1 MSPKPPVSW
10 PTFLLQQDLVICW
23 VNQWLTNSQLGQPVI
38 PRAHILSAACVRD
51 QEEPVAEVVLDC
63 LQDRPDRGL
72 LMAFDSCKRSNIQET
87 NVSHG
92 SLTLQAEYRR
102 PIIN

>member
-38 PRAHILSAACVRD
+38 PHVYILSAACIRD
-51 QEEPVAEVVLDC
+51 QEEPAVEVVLGC
-63 LQDRPDRGL
+63 LQDRLDCGL
-72 LMAFDSCKRSNIQET
+72 LLAFDSCKRSNIQAT

-92 SLTLQAEYRR
+92 SLMLQVEYR
-102 PIIN
+102 

>member
-1 MSPKPPVSW
+1 MSPKPPASW

-23 VNQWLTNSQLGQPVI
+23 VNQWLTHSQLGQPVI
-38 PRAHILSAACVRD
+38 PRAHILSAACIRD
-51 QEEPVAEVVLDC
+51 QEEPAAEVLLDC
-63 LQDRPDRGL
+63 LQDRRDCGL
-72 LMAFDSCKRSNIQET
+72 LTALYSCKRSNIQET